1 MAPKDKAEQL
11 VNEYRILLINE
22 DTDNEIL
29 CTTIAKEC
37 ALVAVDVMLNFQE
50 NLIITEGSIAY
61 KYWQSVKHEINNY
74 ANRI

>member
-1 MAPKDKAEQL
+1 MTSKDKAKE
-11 VNEYRILLINE
+11 LISKFMPHVRWKLGQE
-22 DTDNEIL
+22 DCIDR
-29 CTTIAKEC
+29 AKEC

-61 KYWQSVKHEINNY
+61 KYWQDVKTEINN